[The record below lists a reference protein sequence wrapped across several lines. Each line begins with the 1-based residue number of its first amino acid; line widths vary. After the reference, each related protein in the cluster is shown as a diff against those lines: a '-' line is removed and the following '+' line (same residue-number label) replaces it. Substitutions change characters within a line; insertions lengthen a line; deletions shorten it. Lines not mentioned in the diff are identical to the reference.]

1 MEQHRTTPLPT
12 PPPQGRRE
20 QTASVAR
27 SATTIPRR
35 AESTAPLQRVS
46 PHTLKAMLAD
56 GEELALIDLREEL
69 IFSQGHL
76 LFARSLPLS
85 RLELT
90 FARLVPRPGTRIVLC
105 DEDDGLVERAAEI
118 LSGAGY
124 SNVHAL
130 DGGVGAWVGAG
141 FELFSGVNVPSK
153 AFGEFVE
160 HASAT
165 PSISPE
171 ELQGLLRQR
180 SDIVVL
186 DSRPF
191 DEFQR
196 VSIPSAV
203 NVPGAELV
211 LRIRDLAPSPE
222 TMVVVNCAGRTRSI
236 IGAQSLINA
245 GVPNKVV
252 ALRNG
257 TMGWSLAGFT
267 CDNGK
272 TARAP
277 DVSRGGLAWAKTAAE
292 RVARRFAITRIDAAT
307 LECWRADAA
316 RTLYLFDVRDP
327 GEYAAGHV
335 PGAVS
340 APGGQL
346 VQATDQYVGT
356 LGARIVL
363 IDPAEVRAV
372 MTASWLRQMGW
383 RDVFVLAQEGHE
395 TEPPAAPILGAP
407 PSPELRIDCAG
418 LAELMARN
426 EATIVDL
433 SLSRE
438 YLRAHIPGAWFALRS
453 RLERALAK
461 IPLRGTLVLTSED
474 GVLAGRAVPEAR
486 SLTDR
491 PVRALDGGN
500 TAWLACGHAL
510 TADDPRM
517 ADEAIDVWLKPYERA
532 SDRTAA
538 MREYLSWEVDLPAR
552 IARDGSANFLRFP
565 F

>member
-1 MEQHRTTPLPT
+1 VRLRKP
-12 PPPQGRRE
+12 
-20 QTASVAR
+20 AR
-27 SATTIPRR
+27 M
-35 AESTAPLQRVS
+35 QQVN
-46 PHTLKAMLAD
+46 PHALKAMLAD

-69 IFSQGHL
+69 TFSQNHL
-76 LFARSLPLS
+76 LFARSVPLS
-85 RLELT
+85 RLELN
-90 FARLVPRPGTRIVLC
+90 FARLVPRPGTRVVLC
-105 DEDDGLVERAAEI
+105 DDGDGLIERAAEI
-118 LSGAGY
+118 LVRAGY
-124 SNVHAL
+124 SNLHAL
-130 DGGVGAWVGAG
+130 DGGVPAWAKAG

-171 ELQGLLRQR
+171 ELQRLLRER
-180 SDIVVL
+180 NDIVVL

-191 DEFQR
+191 DEYQR

-257 TMGWSLAGFT
+257 TMGWSLAGFA
-267 CDNGK
+267 CDSGK
-272 TARAP
+272 TTRAP

-292 RVARRFAITRIDAAT
+292 RVARRFGIARIDLAT
-307 LECWRADAA
+307 VERWRADAA

-327 GEYAAGHV
+327 REYAAGHV

-356 LGARIVL
+356 LGPRIVL

-395 TEPPAAPILGAP
+395 TEPPAMPILGAP
-407 PSPELRIDCAG
+407 PPPELRIDCAG

-433 SLSRE
+433 SISRE

-453 RLERALAK
+453 RLKRALAK
-461 IPLRGTLVLTSED
+461 MPLRGTLVLTSED

-486 SLTDR
+486 SLTDH

-500 TAWLACGHAL
+500 AAWVTCGHAL
-510 TADDPRM
+510 TADDPKM

-532 SDRTAA
+532 SDRAAA
-538 MREYLSWEVDLPAR
+538 MHEYLSWEIDLPGR
-552 IARDGSANFLRFP
+552 IARDGSASFVQFP
-565 F
+565 A

>member
-1 MEQHRTTPLPT
+1 MEQPRTTPLPT
-12 PPPQGRRE
+12 PPPQGGTE
-20 QTASVAR
+20 QTESAAR
-27 SATTIPRR
+27 SETTIPGR
-35 AESTAPLQRVS
+35 AERTAPLQRVS
-46 PHTLKAMLAD
+46 ERALKAMLAD
-56 GEELALIDLREEL
+56 GEELALVDLREEL

-76 LFARSLPLS
+76 LFARSMPLS
-85 RLELT
+85 RLELN

-105 DEDDGLVERAAEI
+105 DDGDGLVEAAAEI
-118 LSGAGY
+118 LSRAGY
-124 SNVHAL
+124 SKVQAL
-130 DGGVGAWVGAG
+130 DGGVPAWAKAG

-171 ELQGLLRQR
+171 ELQRFLREGR
-180 SDIVVL
+180 DIVVL

-191 DEFQR
+191 DEYQR

-245 GVPNKVV
+245 EVPNKVV

-257 TMGWSLAGFT
+257 TMGWSLAGFA
-267 CDNGK
+267 CDSAK

-277 DVSRGGLAWAKTAAE
+277 DVSGGGLAWAKTAAE
-292 RVARRFAITRIDAAT
+292 RVARRFAIARIDAAT
-307 LECWRADAA
+307 LERWRADAT
-316 RTLYLFDVRDP
+316 RTLYVFDVRDP
-327 GEYAAGHV
+327 REYAAGHV
-335 PGAVS
+335 PDALSV
-340 APGGQL
+340 PGGQL
-346 VQATDQYVGT
+346 VQATDQYVGP
-356 LGARIVL
+356 LWSRIVL
-363 IDPAEVRAV
+363 VDPAEVRAV

-395 TEPPAAPILGAP
+395 TESPATPILGAP
-407 PSPELRIDCAG
+407 PPAELRIDCAG

-426 EATIVDL
+426 EATIVDF

-461 IPLRGTLVLTSED
+461 MPLRGTLVLTSDD
-474 GVLAGRAVPEAR
+474 GVLAGRAVPQAR
-486 SLTDR
+486 SLTDH

-500 TAWLACGHAL
+500 AAWLTCGHAL

-532 SDRTAA
+532 SDRATA
-538 MREYLSWEVDLPAR
+538 MREYLSWEIDLPAR
-552 IARDGSANFLRFP
+552 VARDGCANFLQFP
-565 F
+565 S